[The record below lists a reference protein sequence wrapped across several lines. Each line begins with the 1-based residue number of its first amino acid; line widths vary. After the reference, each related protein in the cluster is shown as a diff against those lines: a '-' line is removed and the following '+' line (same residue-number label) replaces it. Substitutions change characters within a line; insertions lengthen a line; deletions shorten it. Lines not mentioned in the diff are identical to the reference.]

1 MIEIKASQEES
12 ELFDFDLSEDAEAEM
27 LKFTALCS
35 AITNILKMTFV
46 LEGHH
51 CVWHTEYGQ
60 VFVCYQAQVMEL
72 IHECP
77 QEIFLALL
85 GAAGFFGYK
94 LVRTDAENNSFRNDQ
109 EGFLPFSKV
118 H

>member
-1 MIEIKASQEES
+1 
-12 ELFDFDLSEDAEAEM
+12 
-27 LKFTALCS
+27 
-35 AITNILKMTFV
+35 
-46 LEGHH
+46 
-51 CVWHTEYGQ
+51 
-60 VFVCYQAQVMEL
+60 MEL